1 MQMPGFDAVV
11 GSTDVFHDAII
22 YVPEWNA
29 KRSTNK
35 PFAKYFLKSVIR
47 RMKFCCGASDVR
59 ILEVLDDSVVNC
71 PLFHIANCIECV
83 QNVGRWD
90 EG

>member
-1 MQMPGFDAVV
+1 MPGFDAVV

-29 KRSTNK
+29 KRSRNK
-35 PFAKYFLKSVIR
+35 SFAKYFLKSVIW

-59 ILEVLDDSVVNC
+59 ILEVLDDSVVNY
-71 PLFHIANCIECV
+71 PFFRIANCTECV
-83 QNVGRWD
+83 QNVGGWD
-90 EG
+90 KG